1 MAQNPVK
8 MKKIKKE
15 MLGALKTVSQGS
27 VKHIVYS
34 WPPACNFLLHQ
45 PKRLKKKENVEK

>member
-1 MAQNPVK
+1 